1 MLGLGAVIALVI
13 AGFAVAALAM
23 SGAALSTDSIA
34 LARYEV
40 GPFGGTVEQ
49 VHAYGRNERPIPISV
64 HGGKLIPKASITP
77 GERIAVDLVVRRPG
91 WLGWLV
97 GSEDRQQL
105 AFRAPE
111 ASVKSR
117 WLTVGSS
124 PPRISFNQPV
134 RNVAYGIPGHLHHL
148 AFSQPKSSVSLGPSA
163 AAGTVLVSSAARS
176 WERLSAPQPV
186 TWFPAGSSPSVAA
199 SPAPGAAVS
208 PATPLRLTF
217 SKPIAEVLGSAR
229 PTLSPPASG
238 QWSQAD
244 SHTLIF
250 TPSGY
255 GAGLDTSLSA
265 ELPRP
270 VDIVHSDGS
279 LHHGRNIAWTI
290 PPGST
295 LRLQQLLAQAGYL
308 PLDWKP
314 KGAPVADTPS
324 AELGAAVEPPP
335 GTFSWRYPN
344 IPAGLSAAWSAGNP
358 NTVTKGAV
366 MAFEENHE
374 MEVDGEA
381 GSQVWAALIRAAIAH
396 KRNPESGY
404 SYVYVS
410 RTIPETLT
418 LWHNGRKIFNTAA
431 NTGIAGAETALGT
444 YPVFEHLTET
454 TMSGTNPDGSHY
466 EDPGIK
472 WVSYFNGGDALHAF
486 DRASYGTPQSLG
498 CVEMPL
504 ESAAKVWPYTPIGT
518 LVTIAQ

>member
-1 MLGLGAVIALVI
+1 MLGLAGLVVLII
-13 AGFAVAALAM
+13 AGFAIAALSM
-23 SGAALSTDSIA
+23 SGATLSTNSVA

-40 GPFGGTVEQ
+40 GTFGGTVEQ
-49 VHAYGRNERPIPISV
+49 VHAYGRDERPIPISV
-64 HGGKLIPKASITP
+64 HNGRLVPKTQISP
-77 GERIAVDLVVRRPG
+77 GEQISVDLVVRRPG

-97 GSEDRQQL
+97 GSEDHQQL
-105 AFRAPE
+105 TFTAP
-111 ASVKSR
+111 AARVRSR
-117 WLTVGSS
+117 WLTVGAAA
-124 PPRISFNQPV
+124 PRIAFSEPV
-134 RNVAYGIPGHLHHL
+134 RSVAYGVPGHLRL
-148 AFSQPKSSVSLGPSA
+148 LKFAQPQSSVSLGSHA
-163 AAGTVLVSSAARS
+163 AAGTVLVSSAARP
-176 WERLSAPQPV
+176 WERLSPPEPV
-186 TWFPAGSSPSVAA
+186 TWFPASSSPSVAA
-199 SPAPGAAVS
+199 SPAPGASVS

-217 SKPIAEVLGSAR
+217 SKPISQVLGLAR
-229 PTLSPPASG
+229 PALSPETSG
-238 QWSQAD
+238 HWRQAD

-250 TPSGY
+250 TPTGY
-255 GAGLDTSLSA
+255 GAGLDTRLSA

-270 VDIVHSDGS
+270 VDIIQPDGALQS
-279 LHHGRNIAWTI
+279 GRNIAWKI

-308 PLDWKP
+308 PLEWKP
-314 KGAPVADTPS
+314 KGEAVPQTPS
-324 AELGAAVEPPP
+324 GELRAAVEPPS
-335 GTFSWRYPN
+335 GEFSWRYSD
-344 IPAGLSAAWSAGNP
+344 IPAGLSAGWSAGSP
-358 NTVTKGAV
+358 NTVTRGAV
-366 MAFEENHE
+366 MAFEANHE

-381 GSQVWAALIRAAIAH
+381 GSEVWQALLHAAIAN

-410 RTIPETLT
+410 RTLPETLT
-418 LWHNGRKIFNTAA
+418 LWHNGHKIFTTAA